1 MRRSVADCAEFA
13 TYRALFRLGGVKI
26 EFHMPGV
33 RRSADIARYFTHR
46 SSRPAMTRSSTLL
59 SLALVLI
66 ATVGIWRGLDRVD
79 DTVVGIEGKINGVS
93 FSPYQRDQNPETGPQ
108 PSMADIDGDLAAL
121 AGKVNAVRTYS
132 TLNGFDKIPELAV
145 KYDLKVVG
153 GAWVDGR
160 AQRSEQEVANLI
172 RMTNANANV
181 ERVLVG
187 NESILRGD
195 LTVPQLVRYIRQVKR
210 AVKVPVSTAEPWN
223 TWADHPELVDAVDYI
238 AIHVLPYWEQVPED
252 KALAHLMEKYN
263 LLRAK
268 FPNKRIIFTEVG
280 WPSGGRIRGQAV
292 ASIDN
297 EARFIR
303 EFIALAR
310 ANNFDYFLMEAFDQ
324 PWKFSIEGEAGAYWG
339 VFDSDRQPKFPMT
352 GPIESLPQWPLLAG
366 LSVAFGLPLLLAF
379 FARWRDL
386 KPAGE
391 LFFAALIQLCVG
403 VTVWTLWRG
412 IAAYQTTGMA
422 IAFGLLFLCL
432 FGTVLMVLMQAL
444 ELTEVVW
451 LRKWRRVFLPAPEQ
465 GERRWPKVSLH
476 LPICNEPPHMVKL
489 SLDALA
495 ELDYPNFEV
504 LVIDNN
510 TKEEATWRPVEAYCR
525 QLGERFRFFHLDH
538 VEGFKAGALN
548 FALRQTAPDA
558 ELVGVCDSDYTVD
571 PQWLKGIVPHFD
583 NAKVGYVQ
591 CPQDHRDWVGEPFKE
606 MLNWEY
612 AGFFNIGMCHRNEY
626 DAIIQHGTMTV
637 VRKSAIDKVGPWAQW
652 CICED
657 SEMGLRLMEGGY
669 QAAYLNHSY
678 GKGLTPD
685 TFSGYKKQRFRWA
698 YGAVQILKGHWRAM
712 LPFGRHSHELTFR
725 QKFHF
730 VAGWAPW
737 FADAIN
743 VIFTVASIFWAA
755 GVCIA
760 PQYFQ
765 LPLALFLVPTLGLFV
780 FKVLHSY
787 ILYAVRVP
795 CTFSQRI
802 GASIAGLSLTY
813 TIGWAMLYGIFT
825 SKLPFM
831 RTPKMENKPALV
843 AGLTMAWEE
852 AILFGLLWAA
862 AIAVWV
868 LFGGIDPEARLW
880 SMLMMVQS
888 LPFGAAVYISMVNA
902 LSTLQI
908 GRQATAQPA
917 VLAAGD

>member
-1 MRRSVADCAEFA
+1 MIRP
-13 TYRALFRLGGVKI
+13 TALI
-26 EFHMPGV
+26 
-33 RRSADIARYFTHR
+33 S
-46 SSRPAMTRSSTLL
+46 
-59 SLALVLI
+59 LVLVLV
-66 ATVGIWRGLDRVD
+66 ATVGIWRGLNHVD
-79 DTVVGIEGKINGVS
+79 VKTVGIDGKINGVS
-93 FSPYQRDQNPETGPQ
+93 FSPYQRNQNPQTGPN
-108 PSMADIDGDLAAL
+108 PSMADIDRDLAAL

-132 TLNGFDKIPELAV
+132 TLDGLDKIPELAV
-145 KYDLKVVG
+145 KYDLKVVA
-153 GAWVDGR
+153 GAWVDQR
-160 AQRSEQEVANLI
+160 AQRSEQEISNLI
-172 RMTNANANV
+172 RMVRANPDTV

-195 LTVPQLVRYIRQVKR
+195 LRVPQLIRYIQQVKR
-210 AVKVPVSTAEPWN
+210 AVKVPVSTAEPWHV
-223 TWADHPELVDAVDYI
+223 WKDHPELVREVDYI
-238 AIHVLPYWEQVPED
+238 AIHVLPYWEGIKQQD
-252 KALAHLMEKYN
+252 ALAFLKEKYDD
-263 LLRAK
+263 LRATY
-268 FPNKRIIFTEVG
+268 PNKRIMFTEVG
-280 WPSGGRIRGQAV
+280 WPSGGRVRNDAV
-292 ASIDN
+292 PSIDN
-297 EARFIR
+297 QARFIR

-310 ANNFDYFLMEAFDQ
+310 ANNFDYFLMEAIDQ

-339 VFDSDRQPKFPMT
+339 ILDSDRQLKFPLS

-366 LSVAFGLPLLLAF
+366 LSVAFGLPLLLVF

-391 LFFAALIQLCVG
+391 FFFAGLIQLCVG

-412 IAAYQTTGMA
+412 ITSYQTMGMS
-422 IAFGLLFLCL
+422 IAFAVLFLCL

-451 LRKWRRVFLPAPEQ
+451 LRNWRRVFLPAPAQ
-465 GERRWPKVSLH
+465 GQRRWPKVSLH

-571 PQWLKGIVPHFD
+571 PNWLKGIVPHFD

-612 AGFFNIGMCHRNEY
+612 AGFFNIGMCHRNEF

-637 VRKSAIDKVGPWAQW
+637 IRKSAIDAVGPWAQW

-669 QAAYLNHSY
+669 EAAYLNHSY

-685 TFSGYKKQRFRWA
+685 SFSGYKKQRFRWA
-698 YGAVQILKGHWRAM
+698 YGAIQILKGHWRAM
-712 LPFGRHSHELTFR
+712 LPFARSGLSFR

-743 VIFTVASIFWAA
+743 LVFTVASVFWAV
-755 GVCIA
+755 GVCLA

-787 ILYAVRVP
+787 VLYAARVP
-795 CTFSQRI
+795 CSFSQRI
-802 GASIAGLSLTY
+802 GASVAGLSLTY
-813 TIGWAMLYGIFT
+813 TIGWAVLYGIFT

-852 AILFGLLWAA
+852 AILFAALWAA

-880 SMLMMVQS
+880 SLLMMVQS
-888 LPFGAAVYISMVNA
+888 LPYGAALYISMVNA

-908 GRQATAQPA
+908 GRRQPVGQAA
-917 VLAAGD
+917 LMAAGGD